1 MVQDV
6 NQARA
11 DLELLRFASPEVL
24 AGRKIDVVDR
34 SHVADLCPTDC
45 NRRKRLRSSCCC
57 DSSAEIDCPIGIGVA
72 PDSEEER
79 YGN

>member
-6 NQARA
+6 NQART

-34 SHVADLCPTDC
+34 SHVVDLSPTDGT
-45 NRRKRLRSSCCC
+45 STE
-57 DSSAEIDCPIGIGVA
+57 AA
-72 PDSEEER
+72 PFFVLL
-79 YGN
+79 